1 MSELSEFW
9 YTEYTMSRAHGYDYT
24 VFNLFDRTHIT
35 WLIVCL
41 VFTVGISLLYRK
53 SSEKVR
59 RRLEISVA
67 MFALFLEVS
76 RMIEEAVTD
85 QWHITSLPLQLCSIS
100 AIFCAW
106 YGIHPNRLAG
116 NLLYALSMPGAALA
130 LISPSWTMLPVWS
143 FNHLNS
149 AIAHIVIFSYPI
161 MLIAGGKFKPELK
174 ELPKVLAILAAMCLI
189 VTPINEGYNSN
200 FFFIG
205 YAYGNPIS
213 TICAGI
219 FGEDYFVVGYAI
231 LLAIVEAGLYIPFEI
246 LRRRHSCPHSGT
258 PTTP

>member
-1 MSELSEFW
+1 MSNISEFW
-9 YTEYTMSRAHGYDYT
+9 YTESTMSRTYGYDYT

-35 WLIVCL
+35 WLVICL

-53 SSEKVR
+53 VGAKGR
-59 RRLEISVA
+59 RRLEVSIA
-67 MFALFLEVS
+67 MVALFLEVS
-76 RMIEEAVTD
+76 RMIEEVLTD
-85 QWHITSLPLQLCSIS
+85 QWRVTSWPLQLCSIS
-100 AIFCAW
+100 AFICAW

-130 LISPSWTMLPVWS
+130 LISPSWTMLPVLS

-174 ELPKVLAILAAMCLI
+174 ELPKVMVILAAMCLI
-189 VTPINEGYNSN
+189 VTPINEGYNTN

-219 FGEDYFVVGYAI
+219 FGEDFFVVGYAI
-231 LLAIVEAGLYIPFEI
+231 LLVIVEAALYVPFEI
-246 LRRRHSCPHSGT
+246 IRRRAIRN
-258 PTTP
+258 

>member
-9 YTEYTMSRAHGYDYT
+9 YTEYTMSKTYGYDYT

-53 SSEKVR
+53 SGEKLR
-59 RRLEISVA
+59 RRLEIFIA

-76 RMIEEAVTD
+76 RIIEEILTD
-85 QWHITSLPLQLCSIS
+85 QWRVSSLPLQLCSIS
-100 AIFCAW
+100 AFICAW

-161 MLIAGGKFKPELK
+161 MLIAGGRFKPELR
-174 ELPKVLAILAAMCLI
+174 ELPKVTAILAAMCLI
-189 VTPINEGYNSN
+189 VTPINEGYNTN

-219 FGEDYFVVGYAI
+219 FGEDYFIIGYAI
-231 LLAIVEAGLYIPFEI
+231 LLVIVLALLYTPFAVRKP
-246 LRRRHSCPHSGT
+246 LSQPDG
-258 PTTP
+258 